1 VSPVP
6 SSPPVSA
13 PATPAPPPGPGP
25 AAGERLLGISEAAAR
40 AGVSARALRYYQQLG
55 LLVPARTTPG
65 GMRRYSADDLT
76 RVARIR
82 ELQALL
88 GLNLEEIA
96 LVLRNEDRLAQI
108 RLTYRDERTSDAE
121 RRALLRECLALQDDL
136 RGTVQAKRDALT
148 GFLADL
154 DARIG
159 RAQALLAA
167 GGDPPGGTG
176 PAAPQ
181 PLRKK

>member
-1 VSPVP
+1 MSPVR
-6 SSPPVSA
+6 SSPSPPEA
-13 PATPAPPPGPGP
+13 PAPARAAAGPGRPAAPSAVPPAGP

-40 AGVSARALRYYQQLG
+40 AGVSARALRYYQQIG

-96 LVLRNEDRLAQI
+96 LVLRNEDRLAEI

-121 RRALLRECLALQDDL
+121 RRALLRECLGLQQDL
-136 RGTVQAKRDALT
+136 RGTVQAKQDALT

-154 DARIG
+154 DARISK
-159 RAQALLAA
+159 AQDLLAA
-167 GGDPPGGTG
+167 GGAPP
-176 PAAPQ
+176 A
-181 PLRKK
+181 

>member
-1 VSPVP
+1 MSPVP
-6 SSPPVSA
+6 SSPPVAA
-13 PATPAPPPGPGP
+13 PARAAGGPGRAAPTAAAP

-40 AGVSARALRYYQQLG
+40 AGVSARALRYYQQIG

-96 LVLRNEDRLAQI
+96 LVLRNEDRLAEI

-121 RRALLRECLALQDDL
+121 RRALLRECLGLQQDL
-136 RGTVQAKRDALT
+136 RKTVQAKRDALT

-154 DARIG
+154 DGRISK
-159 RAQALLAA
+159 AQGLLAA
-167 GGDPPGGTG
+167 GGAPPD
-176 PAAPQ
+176 
-181 PLRKK
+181 

>member
-1 VSPVP
+1 MSPVP
-6 SSPPVSA
+6 SSPPVAA
-13 PATPAPPPGPGP
+13 PARAAGGPGRAAPTAAAP

-40 AGVSARALRYYQQLG
+40 AGVSARALRYYQQIG

-96 LVLRNEDRLAQI
+96 LVLRNEDRLAEI

-121 RRALLRECLALQDDL
+121 RRALLRECLALQQDL

-154 DARIG
+154 DARISK
-159 RAQALLAA
+159 AQGLLAA
-167 GGDPPGGTG
+167 GGTPP
-176 PAAPQ
+176 A
-181 PLRKK
+181 

>member
-6 SSPPVSA
+6 SSPAPSSPAPSSPA
-13 PATPAPPPGPGP
+13 PARAAGAPGRPAETAAGPVT
-25 AAGERLLGISEAAAR
+25 GERLLGISEAAAR
-40 AGVSARALRYYQQLG
+40 AGVSARALRYYQQIG

-65 GMRRYSADDLT
+65 GMRRYSDGDLT

-82 ELQALL
+82 ELQSLL

-121 RRALLRECLALQDDL
+121 RRALLRECLALQHDL

-159 RAQALLAA
+159 KAQALLAA
-167 GGDPPGGTG
+167 GGAPP
-176 PAAPQ
+176 P
-181 PLRKK
+181 